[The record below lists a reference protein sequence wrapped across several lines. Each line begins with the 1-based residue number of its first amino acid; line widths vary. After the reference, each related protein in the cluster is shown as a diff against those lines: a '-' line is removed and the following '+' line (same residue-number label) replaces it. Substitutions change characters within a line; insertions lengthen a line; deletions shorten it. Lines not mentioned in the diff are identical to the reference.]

1 MSYGNPAART
11 LPDFPWDRLV
21 PFGDIARSHPDGI
34 IDLSIGTP
42 VDPTPAVIQ
51 EALAAASNA
60 PGYPTTV
67 GLPELREAAR
77 AWFERCLGVK
87 ALDVNSII
95 PSIGSKEIVAWLPTL
110 LGLTARDVVAIPAT
124 AYPTYDVGARIA
136 GCAVLT
142 ADSAAELEAL
152 RNKVEA
158 SGRRLA
164 MAWVNSPSNPTGR
177 VLTSDELRSIV
188 EWGRAHHVLIVSD
201 ECYLELGWDVTP
213 VSVLHPSVIGN
224 SLEGVLAVH
233 SLSKRSN
240 LAGYRAGVV
249 AGDPELI
256 ASILEIRKHAGMIL
270 SMPVQ
275 RAAIA
280 AFNDDAHV
288 MAQREVYRARRETL
302 KAAFTAAGFE
312 IHFSHAGLYLWVS
325 RGENSWLT
333 VDWLAQ
339 RGILVAPGSFYGT
352 AGDSFVRVALTAT
365 DERIGQVAGRLS

>member
-77 AWFERCLGVK
+77 AWFERCLGVT
-87 ALDVNSII
+87 ALDINCII

-213 VSVLHPSVIGN
+213 VSVLHPSVIGD
-224 SLEGVLAVH
+224 SLDGVLAVH

-249 AGDPELI
+249 AGDPAVI
-256 ASILEIRKHAGMIL
+256 SSFLEIRKHAGMIL

-288 MAQREVYRARRETL
+288 VAQREVYRARRGVL
-302 KAAFTAAGFE
+302 KSAFTDAGFD
-312 IHFSHAGLYLWVS
+312 IHFSNAGLYLWIT

-333 VDWLAQ
+333 IDWLAQ
-339 RGILVAPGSFYGT
+339 RGVLAAPGSFYGA
-352 AGDSFVRVALTAT
+352 AGDEFVRVAMTAT
-365 DERIGQVAGRLS
+365 DERIGQVAARLS

>member
-42 VDPTPAVIQ
+42 VDPTPAIIQ

-77 AWFERCLGVK
+77 AWFERCLGVT
-87 ALDVNSII
+87 ALDINSII

>member
-77 AWFERCLGVK
+77 AWFERCLGVT
-87 ALDVNSII
+87 ALDINCII

-213 VSVLHPSVIGN
+213 VSVLHPSVIGD
-224 SLEGVLAVH
+224 SLDGVLAVH

-249 AGDPELI
+249 AGDPAVI
-256 ASILEIRKHAGMIL
+256 SSILELRKHAGMIL

-288 MAQREVYRARRETL
+288 VAQREVYRARREVL
-302 KAAFTAAGFE
+302 KSAFTDAGFD
-312 IHFSHAGLYLWVS
+312 IHFSNAGLYLWIT

-333 VDWLAQ
+333 IDWLAQ
-339 RGILVAPGSFYGT
+339 RGVLAAPGSFYGA
-352 AGDSFVRVALTAT
+352 AGDEFVRVAMTAT
-365 DERIGQVAGRLS
+365 DERIGQVAARLS

>member
-21 PFGDIARSHPDGI
+21 PFGDIARKHPDGI
-34 IDLSIGTP
+34 VDLSIGTP
-42 VDPTPAVIQ
+42 VDPTPQVIQ
-51 EALAAASNA
+51 DALAAATNA

-77 AWFERCLGVK
+77 AWFERCLGVT
-87 ALDVNSII
+87 ALDIDAII

-136 GCAVLT
+136 GCSVLT
-142 ADSAAELEAL
+142 ADTVGELEAL
-152 RNKVEA
+152 RNKAEA

-177 VLTSDELRSIV
+177 VLSAEELRSIV
-188 EWGRAHHVLIVSD
+188 EWGRAHRVLIVSD

-213 VSVLHPSVIGN
+213 VSVLHPSVIGD

-249 AGDPELI
+249 AGDRSVI
-256 ASILEIRKHAGMIL
+256 AAILEIRKHAGMIL

-275 RAAIA
+275 RAAIV

-288 MAQREVYRARRETL
+288 AAQREVYRARREVL
-302 KAAFTAAGFE
+302 KSAFSNAGFE
-312 IHFSHAGLYLWVS
+312 IQFSHAGLYLWVT
-325 RGENSWLT
+325 RGENCWIT
-333 VDWLAQ
+333 VEWLAE
-339 RGILVAPGSFYGT
+339 RGILVAPGSFYGS
-352 AGDSFVRVALTAT
+352 AGEQFVRVAMTAT
-365 DERIGQVAGRLS
+365 DERIGRVAERLS

>member
-21 PFGDIARSHPDGI
+21 PFGDIARKHPDGI
-34 IDLSIGTP
+34 VDLSIGTP
-42 VDPTPAVIQ
+42 VDPTPQVIRD
-51 EALAAASNA
+51 ALAAATNA

-77 AWFERCLGVK
+77 AWFERCLGVT
-87 ALDVNSII
+87 ALDVDAII

-136 GCAVLT
+136 GCSVLT
-142 ADSAAELEAL
+142 ADTAGELEAL
-152 RNKVEA
+152 RNKAEA

-177 VLTSDELRSIV
+177 VLSAEELRSIV
-188 EWGRAHHVLIVSD
+188 EWGRAHRVLIVSD

-213 VSVLHPSVIGN
+213 VSVLHPSVIGD

-249 AGDPELI
+249 AGDRSVI
-256 ASILEIRKHAGMIL
+256 AAILEIRKHAGMIL

-288 MAQREVYRARRETL
+288 AAQREVYRARRDVL
-302 KAAFTAAGFE
+302 KSAFSKAGFE
-312 IHFSHAGLYLWVS
+312 IQFSHAGLYLWVT
-325 RGENSWLT
+325 RGENCWIT
-333 VDWLAQ
+333 VEWLAE
-339 RGILVAPGSFYGT
+339 RGILAAPGSFYGS
-352 AGDSFVRVALTAT
+352 AGEQFVRVAMTAT
-365 DERIGQVAGRLS
+365 DERIGRVAERLS

>member
-21 PFGDIARSHPDGI
+21 PFGDIARSHPGGI
-34 IDLSIGTP
+34 IGLSIGTA
-42 VDPTPAVIQ
+42 VGPTPAVIQ

-77 AWFERCLGVK
+77 AWFERCLGVT
-87 ALDVNSII
+87 ALEINCII

-213 VSVLHPSVIGN
+213 VSVLHPSVIGD
-224 SLEGVLAVH
+224 SLDGVLAVH

-249 AGDPELI
+249 AGDPAVI
-256 ASILEIRKHAGMIL
+256 SSILELRKHAGMIL

-288 MAQREVYRARRETL
+288 VAQREVYRARREVL
-302 KAAFTAAGFE
+302 KSAFTDAGFD
-312 IHFSHAGLYLWVS
+312 IHFSNAGLYLWIT

-333 VDWLAQ
+333 IDWLAQ
-339 RGILVAPGSFYGT
+339 RGVLAAPGSFYGA
-352 AGDSFVRVALTAT
+352 AGDEFVRVAMTAT
-365 DERIGQVAGRLS
+365 DERIGQVAARLS